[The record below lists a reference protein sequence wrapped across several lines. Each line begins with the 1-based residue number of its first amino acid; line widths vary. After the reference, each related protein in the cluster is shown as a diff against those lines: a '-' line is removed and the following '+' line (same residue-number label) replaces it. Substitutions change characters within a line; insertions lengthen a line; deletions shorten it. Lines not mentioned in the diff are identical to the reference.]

1 MAKGVEVVFGGE
13 DLGDGFGVREGAET
27 RRGDPLWRNVKP
39 PINSILECHLGSSS
53 LGLLEEE
60 WFAILVGS
68 VEEESQGGV
77 FIEGE
82 LIGCEDPD
90 QLDYI
95 GEHLDGGAIHLCQSD
110 VCEVDAGPGE
120 KLVHVT
126 RVRIWTLGGFK
137 GNYLTGRGKK
147 LVKEAKA
154 LERKQSMVPP
164 KPKARAGDKP
174 GLGKLGRDGKGEAPK
189 KKKKKKGDVISLDSS
204 HSQEEGEKNKGDG
217 PAGMSRAG
225 LRDLFKD
232 AKERMTGGAVGR
244 TGRAVSE
251 DSSGGHKRDATK
263 RVRGERRIVSGT
275 NFQPGKMTPLAIE
288 EPQVLRDGAM
298 SSLTKR
304 LKKCRDPGD
313 MLLAQAAQQQSPREG
328 GKRKKK
334 DKKDSKKVVELLK
347 KAVGGKKKKKKEK
360 KKKKKGRKVKKDPDD
375 PGGSG
380 DSSSSSSSTSSSS
393 EGRAKESDSD
403 LSFEPPLRRKALQ
416 SPGSVLT
423 DLIKHAQEQMD
434 KGALMDHEGQ
444 PASLTS
450 GVKLS
455 TYFALLI
462 RPYFPNNNPLLR
474 ELYQLA
480 QAIDLLRLGRL
491 AETGDAPGQPVRG
504 GAYGDDGRQLASG
517 SPIRTLSPRT
527 SSVNHYKYDAAG
539 SEAQEV
545 TMEGPRILKSCLW
558 PGSWWLA
565 ERRWRGREGRE
576 GLERQRQ
583 GKRKRKEPRCERKL
597 ECSRRKRR
605 RRPLEREQGGR
616 CKEGLVRGPSF
627 TEPQRSKP
635 VAGLEA
641 GDGLDLFYTLAC
653 WSSSLKAVGCALAW
667 TLIVRSSAAF
677 ERGWLH
683 MVDKVILEKLEK
695 NFAMLRGRTT
705 RSRSP
710 FPLPLGQASHLHGHY
725 VSLWAAFAICVW
737 KKVLLEMRG

>member
-1 MAKGVEVVFGGE
+1 MWC
-13 DLGDGFGVREGAET
+13 
-27 RRGDPLWRNVKP
+27 RR
-39 PINSILECHLGSSS
+39 S
-53 LGLLEEE
+53 
-60 WFAILVGS
+60 
-68 VEEESQGGV
+68 
-77 FIEGE
+77 
-82 LIGCEDPD
+82 
-90 QLDYI
+90 
-95 GEHLDGGAIHLCQSD
+95 
-110 VCEVDAGPGE
+110 
-120 KLVHVT
+120 
-126 RVRIWTLGGFK
+126 
-137 GNYLTGRGKK
+137 
-147 LVKEAKA
+147 
-154 LERKQSMVPP
+154 P
-164 KPKARAGDKP
+164 KPGQETSA
-174 GLGKLGRDGKGEAPK
+174 KLGRDGKGETSK

-204 HSQEEGEKNKGDG
+204 HSQEDGEKEKGDG

-232 AKERMTGGAVGR
+232 AKDRMTGGAVGR

-275 NFQPGKMTPLAIE
+275 NFQPGRMTPLAIE
-288 EPQVLRDGAM
+288 EPQALRDGAI
-298 SSLTKR
+298 SSLNKR

-393 EGRAKESDSD
+393 EGGAKGSDSD

-462 RPYFPNNNPLLR
+462 RPYYPNNSPLLR

-491 AETGDAPGQPVRG
+491 AETGDALASRFVAVHTAMTDGNWQVAAQLELYPLEQVQSTTTSTMLQAQKHRRLLWKAQGFSSRVFGRGRG
-504 GAYGDDGRQLASG
+504 GWPKGGGGDEKGEKGWKGKGKGKGRGKNQ
-517 SPIRTLSPRT
+517 
-527 SSVNHYKYDAAG
+527 DAKGGWNA
-539 SEAQEV
+539 
-545 TMEGPRILKSCLW
+545 
-558 PGSWWLA
+558 
-565 ERRWRGREGRE
+565 
-576 GLERQRQ
+576 
-583 GKRKRKEPRCERKL
+583 
-597 ECSRRKRR
+597 
-605 RRPLEREQGGR
+605 QGGKGGDNPW
-616 CKEGLVRGPSF
+616 KENK
-627 TEPQRSKP
+627 EE
-635 VAGLEA
+635 VAK
-641 GDGLDLFYTLAC
+641 
-653 WSSSLKAVGCALAW
+653 KA
-667 TLIVRSSAAF
+667 
-677 ERGWLH
+677 
-683 MVDKVILEKLEK
+683 
-695 NFAMLRGRTT
+695 
-705 RSRSP
+705 
-710 FPLPLGQASHLHGHY
+710 
-725 VSLWAAFAICVW
+725 
-737 KKVLLEMRG
+737 